1 MKNRILSGFLRFFKK
16 IMEDDIYALSS
27 QLAYNLI
34 LSFFPFII
42 FIMTVI
48 GYLHLNSEEVL
59 TLLKNIMPLPA
70 YELVQSTVLEVV
82 NSQQAGLLWG
92 SILLTLWVSSSGFG
106 AVIRGLNK
114 AYGIEEKRSFIK
126 VKLIS
131 IISVL
136 ILAIVIVITLFLFV
150 FGEYIKNFII
160 INTSYSGAFMLILG
174 IGKNIILTLFLIIAF
189 TVMYELIPCKRIGW
203 YNAVPG
209 AAFTTLGWILS
220 SYAFAYYVNNFSN
233 YSRLYGS
240 LGAVF
245 IFMTWIFLTSFIL
258 ILGGEVNVILLDKE
272 NKEFK

>member
-1 MKNRILSGFLRFFKK
+1 MKKRILSGFFRFFKK
-16 IMEDDIYALSS
+16 IIEDDIYALSS

-82 NSQQAGLLWG
+82 NSQQAGLLWV

-114 AYGIEEKRSFIK
+114 AYGIEEERSFIK

-131 IISVL
+131 IIAVL

-150 FGEYIKNFII
+150 FGEYIKGFITM
-160 INTSYSGAFMLILG
+160 NTSYSGAFMLILG

-209 AAFTTLGWILS
+209 AAFTTLGWILA

-272 NKEFK
+272 EKRFK

>member
-1 MKNRILSGFLRFFKK
+1 MKKRILSGFFRFFKK
-16 IMEDDIYALSS
+16 IIEDDIYALSS

-82 NSQQAGLLWG
+82 NSQQAGLLWV

-131 IISVL
+131 IVAVL

-150 FGEYIKNFII
+150 FGEYIKGFITM
-160 INTSYSGAFMLILG
+160 NTSYSGAFMLILG

-209 AAFTTLGWILS
+209 AAFTTLGWILA

-272 NKEFK
+272 EKRFK

>member
-1 MKNRILSGFLRFFKK
+1 
-16 IMEDDIYALSS
+16 
-27 QLAYNLI
+27 
-34 LSFFPFII
+34 
-42 FIMTVI
+42 MTVI

-82 NSQQAGLLWG
+82 NSQQAGLLWV

-114 AYGIEEKRSFIK
+114 AYGIEEERSFIK

-131 IISVL
+131 IVAVL

-150 FGEYIKNFII
+150 FGEYIKGFITM
-160 INTSYSGAFMLILG
+160 NTSYSGAFMLILG

-209 AAFTTLGWILS
+209 AAFTTLGWILA

-272 NKEFK
+272 EKRFK

>member
-1 MKNRILSGFLRFFKK
+1 MKKRILSGFFRFFKK
-16 IMEDDIYALSS
+16 IIEDDIYALSS

-82 NSQQAGLLWG
+82 NSQQAGLLWV

-114 AYGIEEKRSFIK
+114 AYGIEEERSFIK

-131 IISVL
+131 IVAVL

-150 FGEYIKNFII
+150 FGEYIKGFITM
-160 INTSYSGAFMLILG
+160 NTSYSGAFMLILG

-209 AAFTTLGWILS
+209 AAFTTLGWILA

-272 NKEFK
+272 EKRFK

>member
-1 MKNRILSGFLRFFKK
+1 MRTFRLLNHYLS
-16 IMEDDIYALSS
+16 I
-27 QLAYNLI
+27 
-34 LSFFPFII
+34 
-42 FIMTVI
+42 
-48 GYLHLNSEEVL
+48 
-59 TLLKNIMPLPA
+59 
-70 YELVQSTVLEVV
+70 
-82 NSQQAGLLWG
+82 QQAGLLWV

-114 AYGIEEKRSFIK
+114 AYGIEEERSFIK

-131 IISVL
+131 IVAVL

-150 FGEYIKNFII
+150 FGEYIKGFITM
-160 INTSYSGAFMLILG
+160 NTSYSGAFMLILG

-209 AAFTTLGWILS
+209 AAFTTLGWILA

-272 NKEFK
+272 EKRFK